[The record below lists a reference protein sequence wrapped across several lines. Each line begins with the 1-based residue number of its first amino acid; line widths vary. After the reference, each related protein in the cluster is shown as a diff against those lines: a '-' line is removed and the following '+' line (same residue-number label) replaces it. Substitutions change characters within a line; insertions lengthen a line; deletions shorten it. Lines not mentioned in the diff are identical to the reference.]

1 MLIITRRART
11 RTKPPSLLIVPF
23 HPLAPSNV
31 DWGVAGPGGRAAHVR
46 GCHGRADGVG
56 HGEGG
61 RVDVRLGGSG
71 RAGMLAVFKG
81 IRAALAV

>member
-1 MLIITRRART
+1 MLIPRRA
-11 RTKPPSLLIVPF
+11 
-23 HPLAPSNV
+23 LAPSNV

-71 RAGMLAVFKG
+71 RAGMPAVFEG
-81 IRAALAV
+81 IRAVLGQVLCFPKPLMPAKG